1 MMTVHDVMTGTVAS
15 VKPETSLKE
24 VARILVGRGISGLPV
39 VNDDGRV
46 VGVVSEADLIIKEQ
60 GETALRRRRGA
71 RVRGESQETKD
82 GLAKVHATTAGEAMS
97 SPAVTIDPQASLTTA
112 AAIMVDRGVNRL
124 PVTDD
129 GVLIGIV
136 TRADLVRAYVRTDDQ
151 IAHTVR
157 SEVLLRHLLVDPELF
172 DIGVSEGVVR
182 ISGRADTR
190 STAEMIERLVAAA
203 PGVIA
208 VQADLTWV
216 LDDRKVNAP
225 SRDYVSRSSR

>member
-1 MMTVHDVMTGTVAS
+1 MMTVHDVMTGTVTS
-15 VKPETSLKE
+15 VHPETSLKE

-46 VGVVSEADLIIKEQ
+46 VGVVSETDLIIKEQ
-60 GETALRRRRGA
+60 GEAALRRRRGA
-71 RVRGESQETKD
+71 SVRGESQATKD

-97 SPAVTIDPQASLTTA
+97 SPAVTVDPRASLTTA
-112 AAIMVDRGVNRL
+112 AAIIVEQGVNRL

-129 GVLIGIV
+129 GVLVGIV

-151 IAHTVR
+151 IAHTIR
-157 SEVLLRHLLVDPELF
+157 YEVLLRQLLVDPELY
-172 DIGVSEGVVR
+172 DVRVSEGVVR
-182 ISGRADTR
+182 ISGRADTH
-190 STAEMIERLVAAA
+190 SSAEMIERLVATS

-216 LDDRKVNAP
+216 FDDRKVDAP

>member
-1 MMTVHDVMTGTVAS
+1 MMTVHDVMTATVTS
-15 VKPETSLKE
+15 VHPETSLKE

-46 VGVVSEADLIIKEQ
+46 VGVVSETDLIIKEQ
-60 GETALRRRRGA
+60 GEAALRRRRGA
-71 RVRGESQETKD
+71 SVRGELQATKD

-97 SPAVTIDPQASLTTA
+97 SPAVTIDPRASLTTA
-112 AAIMVDRGVNRL
+112 AAIMVEQGVNRL

-129 GVLIGIV
+129 GVLVGIV

-151 IAHTVR
+151 IAHTIR
-157 SEVLLRHLLVDPELF
+157 YEVLLRQLLVDPELY
-172 DIGVSEGVVR
+172 DVRVSEGVVR
-182 ISGRADTR
+182 ISGRADTH
-190 STAEMIERLVAAA
+190 SSAEMIERLVATS

-216 LDDRKVNAP
+216 FDDRKVDAP